1 MDVITLFNSIMTLSA
16 LVIVG
21 SEWLSNY
28 TKADGKWARLQ
39 SWAVAIILGIVS
51 TWLNI
56 GIFNDMSWK
65 GGAII
70 GIVSALVANGIFT
83 IDMIKKVLETLKI
96 RTFVQ

>member
-1 MDVITLFNSIMTLSA
+1 MDVITLFNSIMALSA

-21 SEWLSNY
+21 SEWLSKY

-39 SWAVAIILGIVS
+39 SWAVAIILGIIS

-65 GGAII
+65 GGAVI

-83 IDMIKKVLETLKI
+83 MDMIKKVLETLKI